1 MRDDGMTKI
10 TLIEAVNKA
19 LHQEMERDSTVV
31 VMGED
36 VGHEGGVFRATVGL
50 QEKFGKD
57 RAIDTPLAES
67 GIVGTAIGMAVS
79 GLRPV
84 AEIQF
89 SGFMY
94 YCFNQLVSHAARI
107 RMRTRGRYSVPM
119 VLRAPYGAGI
129 RALEHHSES
138 TEALFVHMAGLK
150 VVIPSGPYNAKGL
163 LASSIRDPDT
173 VIFLEPMRLYRSVR
187 EEVPEEEY
195 TIPLGQAKVER
206 EGSDLTL
213 VSWGS
218 MMKETREAADEAKE
232 RGVSADVIDLQT
244 LWPFDEKTVIK
255 SIEKTGRAVVVHE
268 SPRTCSIGSEIAAR
282 AMDHNFLN
290 LKAPVTRVTG
300 FDVPV
305 PLARYED
312 FNMPNVFRIMKAV
325 EHVMSF

>member
-1 MRDDGMTKI
+1 MVNKMAKM
-10 TLIEAVNKA
+10 TLIQAINNA
-19 LHQEMERDSTVV
+19 LHLEMEKDEKVV

-50 QEKFGKD
+50 QEKFGKE
-57 RAIDTPLAES
+57 RVIDTPLAES
-67 GIVGTAIGMAVS
+67 GIIGTAIGMAVS
-79 GLRPV
+79 GLKPV
-84 AEIQF
+84 PEIQF
-89 SGFMY
+89 SGFLY

-119 VLRAPYGAGI
+119 VVRSPYGAGI

-163 LASSIRDPDT
+163 LLSAIRDPDP
-173 VIFLEPMRLYRSVR
+173 VMFLEPMRLYRSVK
-187 EEVPEEEY
+187 EDVPEEDY
-195 TIPLGQAKVER
+195 AIPLGQAKVER
-206 EGSDLTL
+206 EGSDLAL
-213 VSWGS
+213 ISWGS

-232 RGVSADVIDLQT
+232 KDVSVEVIDLQT

-255 SIEKTGRAVVVHE
+255 SIEKTGRAIVVHE
-268 SPRTCSIGSEIAAR
+268 SPRTCSIGSELAAR

-300 FDVPV
+300 FDIPV

-312 FNMPNVFRIMKAV
+312 FNMPDVFRIMKAIDK
-325 EHVMSF
+325 VMSF

>member
-1 MRDDGMTKI
+1 MAKM
-10 TLIEAVNKA
+10 TLIQAINNA
-19 LHQEMERDSTVV
+19 LHLEMEKDEKVV

-50 QEKFGKD
+50 QEKFGKE
-57 RAIDTPLAES
+57 RVIDTPLAES
-67 GIVGTAIGMAVS
+67 GIIGTAIGMAVS
-79 GLRPV
+79 GLKPV
-84 AEIQF
+84 PEIQF
-89 SGFMY
+89 SGFLY

-119 VLRAPYGAGI
+119 VVRSPYGAGI

-163 LASSIRDPDT
+163 LLSAIRDPDP
-173 VIFLEPMRLYRSVR
+173 VMFLEPMRLYRSVK
-187 EEVPEEEY
+187 EDVPEEDY
-195 TIPLGQAKVER
+195 AIPLGQAKVER
-206 EGSDLTL
+206 EGSDLAL
-213 VSWGS
+213 ISWGS

-232 RGVSADVIDLQT
+232 KDVSVEVIDLQT

-255 SIEKTGRAVVVHE
+255 SIEKTGRAIVVHE
-268 SPRTCSIGSEIAAR
+268 SPRTCSIGSELAAR

-300 FDVPV
+300 FDIPV

-312 FNMPNVFRIMKAV
+312 FNMPDVFRIMKAIDK
-325 EHVMSF
+325 VMSF